1 MRRARVNKSLGV
13 VGPLLAGLLV
23 AVCASLAYYVFNK
36 REGQSSNSPSFVPV
50 REISVKEKRISDYL
64 QQMTLEEKVGQMIFA
79 RIPAE
84 NQLEDLVSY
93 QFGGYILFSRDFE
106 GKTLEQV
113 EEDIASYQANSK
125 LPLLMASDEEG
136 GTVTRVSQLLET
148 PLASPLELYQSGGL
162 EAVLEDSK
170 HKTSLLKGIGIH
182 AGFFPVADLSTEPWS
197 FIYDRT
203 IGQDAATTSAY
214 IGQEVQLLK
223 QEQFASTLK
232 HFPGYGNNADSH
244 TDLVYDNRSLE
255 ELRANDF
262 LPFKAGIEAGADSI
276 MVSHNIVSAID
287 DVPSSISPEINKILR
302 NELGFEGV
310 IMTDDFDMQGLVQFV
325 DQDTGALQTIQAGT
339 DMILS
344 SSYASQIPYII
355 EQVKNGTITEERI
368 NQSVKRIL
376 GMKYDLGLIQ

>member
-1 MRRARVNKSLGV
+1 MRKIFNVLGTSITC
-13 VGPLLAGLLV
+13 LLFIGLMLGLFFLGDRTQKEQTKD
-23 AVCASLAYYVFNK
+23 ATT
-36 REGQSSNSPSFVPV
+36 SSSQ
-50 REISVKEKRISDYL
+50 EISARDKVIANYL
-64 QQMTLEEKVGQMIFA
+64 EQMTLEEKVGQMIFA
-79 RIPAE
+79 RMPSTGQAE
-84 NQLEDLVSY
+84 MLENYD
-93 QFGGYILFSRDFE
+93 FGGYILFASDFE

-113 EEDIASYQANSK
+113 KEEIASYQSLSK
-125 LPLLMASDEEG
+125 VPLLMASDEEG
-136 GTVTRVSQLLET
+136 GTVTRISQLLET
-148 PLASPLELYQSGGL
+148 PFASPLELYQSGGI
-162 EAVLEDSK
+162 EAILSDAKQKS
-170 HKTSLLKGIGIH
+170 SLLKEEGIY
-182 AGFFPVADLSTEPWS
+182 AGFFPVADLSTDPSS

-203 IGQDAATTSAY
+203 IGQDAKTTSDY
-214 IGQEVQLLK
+214 IGQLVTLLK
-223 QEQFASTLK
+223 EERFASTLK
-232 HFPGYGNNADSH
+232 HFPGYGDNADSH

-276 MVSHNIVSAID
+276 MVSHNIVPAID

-355 EQVKNGTITEERI
+355 EQVKAGTITEERI
-368 NQSVKRIL
+368 DQSVKRIL
-376 GMKYDLGLIQ
+376 GMKYDLGLIK

>member
-1 MRRARVNKSLGV
+1 MLRKRFNVLGTSITC
-13 VGPLLAGLLV
+13 LLFIGLMLGLFFLGNRTQKEQTKV
-23 AVCASLAYYVFNK
+23 ATI
-36 REGQSSNSPSFVPV
+36 SSSQ
-50 REISVKEKRISDYL
+50 EISARDKVIANYL
-64 QQMTLEEKVGQMIFA
+64 NQMTLEEKVGQMIFA
-79 RIPAE
+79 RMPSTGQAE
-84 NQLEDLVSY
+84 MLETY
-93 QFGGYILFSRDFE
+93 HFGGYILFGSDFE

-113 EEDIASYQANSK
+113 KEEIASYQSLSK
-125 LPLLMASDEEG
+125 VSLLMASDEEG
-136 GTVTRVSQLLET
+136 GTVTRISQLLET
-148 PLASPLELYQSGGL
+148 PFPSPLELYQSGGI
-162 EAVLEDSK
+162 EAILSDAK
-170 HKTSLLKGIGIH
+170 QKTSLLKEEGIY
-182 AGFFPVADLSTEPWS
+182 AGFFPVADLSTDPSS

-203 IGQDAATTSAY
+203 IGQDAKTTSDY
-214 IGQEVQLLK
+214 IGQLVSLLK
-223 QEQFASTLK
+223 EEQFASTLK
-232 HFPGYGNNADSH
+232 HFPGYGDNADSH

-276 MVSHNIVSAID
+276 MVSHNIVPAID

-355 EQVKNGTITEERI
+355 EQVKAGTITEERI
-368 NQSVKRIL
+368 DQSVKRIL
-376 GMKYDLGLIQ
+376 GMKYDLGLIK

>member
-1 MRRARVNKSLGV
+1 MRKRFNVLGTSITC
-13 VGPLLAGLLV
+13 LLFIGLMLGLFFLGNRTQKEQTKV
-23 AVCASLAYYVFNK
+23 ATI
-36 REGQSSNSPSFVPV
+36 SSSQ
-50 REISVKEKRISDYL
+50 EISARDKVIANYL
-64 QQMTLEEKVGQMIFA
+64 NQMTLEEKVGQMIFA
-79 RIPAE
+79 RMPSTGQAE
-84 NQLEDLVSY
+84 MLETY
-93 QFGGYILFSRDFE
+93 HFGGYILFGSDFE

-113 EEDIASYQANSK
+113 KEEIASYQSLSK
-125 LPLLMASDEEG
+125 VSLLMASDEEG
-136 GTVTRVSQLLET
+136 GTVTRISQLLET
-148 PLASPLELYQSGGL
+148 PFPSPLELYQSGGI
-162 EAVLEDSK
+162 EAILSDAK
-170 HKTSLLKGIGIH
+170 QKTSLLKEEGIY
-182 AGFFPVADLSTEPWS
+182 AGFFPVADLSTDPSS

-203 IGQDAATTSAY
+203 IGQDAKTTSDY
-214 IGQEVQLLK
+214 IGQLVSLLK
-223 QEQFASTLK
+223 EEQFASTLK
-232 HFPGYGNNADSH
+232 HFPGYGDNADSH

-276 MVSHNIVSAID
+276 MVSHNIVPAID

-355 EQVKNGTITEERI
+355 EQVKAGTITEERI
-368 NQSVKRIL
+368 DQSVKRIL
-376 GMKYDLGLIQ
+376 GMKYDLGLIK

>member
-1 MRRARVNKSLGV
+1 MRKNLGRFGSLLV
-13 VGPLLAGLLV
+13 VLLYLGLLLTFFLGKKEDTVVEHTV
-23 AVCASLAYYVFNK
+23 ATS
-36 REGQSSNSPSFVPV
+36 ESSSEVSD
-50 REISVKEKRISDYL
+50 KEKVVSQYL
-64 QQMTLEEKVGQMIFA
+64 SQMTLEEKVGQMIFA
-79 RIPAE
+79 RMPSAGQAE
-84 NQLEDLVSY
+84 TLETY
-93 QFGGYILFSRDFE
+93 HFGGYILFASDFE

-113 EEDIASYQANSK
+113 KEEIASYQSLSK
-125 LPLLMASDEEG
+125 VPLLMASDEEG
-136 GTVTRVSQLLET
+136 GTVTRISQLLET
-148 PLASPLELYQSGGL
+148 PFASPLELYQAGGI
-162 EAVLEDSK
+162 EAILSDAK
-170 HKTSLLKGIGIH
+170 QKTSLLKEEGIY
-182 AGFFPVADLSTEPWS
+182 AGFFPVADLSTDPSS

-203 IGQDAATTSAY
+203 IGQDATITSDY
-214 IGQEVQLLK
+214 ISQLVTVLK
-223 QEQFASTLK
+223 EEQFASTLK
-232 HFPGYGNNADSH
+232 HFPGYGDNADSH

-276 MVSHNIVSAID
+276 MVSHNIVPAID

-355 EQVKNGTITEERI
+355 EQVKAGTITEERI
-368 NQSVKRIL
+368 DQSVKRIL
-376 GMKYDLGLIQ
+376 GMKYDLGLIK

>member
-1 MRRARVNKSLGV
+1 MRKNLGRFGSLLV
-13 VGPLLAGLLV
+13 VLLYLGLLLTFFLGKKEDTVVEHTV
-23 AVCASLAYYVFNK
+23 ATS
-36 REGQSSNSPSFVPV
+36 ESSTEVSD
-50 REISVKEKRISDYL
+50 KEKVVSQYL
-64 QQMTLEEKVGQMIFA
+64 SQMTIEEKVGQMIFA
-79 RIPAE
+79 RMPSAGQTE
-84 NQLEDLVSY
+84 ALETY
-93 QFGGYILFSRDFE
+93 HFGGYILFASDFE

-113 EEDIASYQANSK
+113 KEEIASYQSLSK
-125 LPLLMASDEEG
+125 VPLLMASDEEG
-136 GTVTRVSQLLET
+136 GTVTRISQLLET
-148 PLASPLELYQSGGL
+148 PFASPLELYQAGGI
-162 EAVLEDSK
+162 EAILSDAK
-170 HKTSLLKGIGIH
+170 QKTSLLKEEGIY
-182 AGFFPVADLSTEPWS
+182 AGFFPVADLSTDPSS

-203 IGQDAATTSAY
+203 IGQDATITSDY
-214 IGQEVQLLK
+214 ISQLVTVLK
-223 QEQFASTLK
+223 EEQFASTLK
-232 HFPGYGNNADSH
+232 HFPGYGDNADSH

-276 MVSHNIVSAID
+276 MVSHNIVPAID

-355 EQVKNGTITEERI
+355 EQVKAGTITEERI
-368 NQSVKRIL
+368 DQSVKRIL
-376 GMKYDLGLIQ
+376 GMKYDLGLIK

>member
-1 MRRARVNKSLGV
+1 MRKNLGRFGSLLV
-13 VGPLLAGLLV
+13 VLLYLGLLLTFFLGKKEDTEVEHTV
-23 AVCASLAYYVFNK
+23 ATS
-36 REGQSSNSPSFVPV
+36 ESSTEVSD
-50 REISVKEKRISDYL
+50 KEKVVSQYL
-64 QQMTLEEKVGQMIFA
+64 SQMTIEEKVGQMIFA
-79 RIPAE
+79 RMPSAGQTE
-84 NQLEDLVSY
+84 ALETY
-93 QFGGYILFSRDFE
+93 HFGGYILFASDFE

-113 EEDIASYQANSK
+113 KEEIASYQSLSK
-125 LPLLMASDEEG
+125 VPLLMASDEEG
-136 GTVTRVSQLLET
+136 GTVTRISQLLET
-148 PLASPLELYQSGGL
+148 PFASPLELYQSGGI
-162 EAVLEDSK
+162 EAILSDAK
-170 HKTSLLKGIGIH
+170 QKTSLLKEEGIY
-182 AGFFPVADLSTEPWS
+182 AGFFPVADLSTDPSS

-203 IGQDAATTSAY
+203 IGQDATITSDY
-214 IGQEVQLLK
+214 ITQLVTVLK
-223 QEQFASTLK
+223 EEQFASTLK
-232 HFPGYGNNADSH
+232 HFPGYGDNADSH

-355 EQVKNGTITEERI
+355 EQVKAGTITEERI
-368 NQSVKRIL
+368 DQSVKRIL
-376 GMKYDLGLIQ
+376 GMKYDLGLIK

>member
-1 MRRARVNKSLGV
+1 MRKKSFVLEFGLRIAFV
-13 VGPLLAGLLV
+13 LGLLFFFFINSNKV
-23 AVCASLAYYVFNK
+23 QHNQTKDTAVTTSK
-36 REGQSSNSPSFVPV
+36 
-50 REISVKEKRISDYL
+50 EISSKEKTVSAYL
-64 QQMTLEEKVGQMIFA
+64 DQMTLEEKVGQMIFA
-79 RIPAE
+79 RMPSTGQAE
-84 NQLEDLVSY
+84 MLETY
-93 QFGGYILFSRDFE
+93 HFGGYILFASDFE

-113 EEDIASYQANSK
+113 KEEIASYQSLSK
-125 LPLLMASDEEG
+125 VPLLIASDEEG
-136 GTVTRVSQLLET
+136 GTVTRISQLLDT
-148 PLASPLELYQSGGL
+148 PFASPLELYQSGGI
-162 EAVLEDSK
+162 EAILSDAK
-170 HKTSLLKGIGIH
+170 QKTSLLKEEGIY
-182 AGFFPVADLSTEPWS
+182 AGFFPVADLSTDPSS

-203 IGQDAATTSAY
+203 IGQDTKTTSDY
-214 IGQEVQLLK
+214 IGQLVTLLK
-223 QEQFASTLK
+223 EEQFASTLK
-232 HFPGYGNNADSH
+232 HFPGYGDNADSH

-276 MVSHNIVSAID
+276 MVSHNIVPAID

-355 EQVKNGTITEERI
+355 EQVKAGTITEERI
-368 NQSVKRIL
+368 DQSVKRIL
-376 GMKYDLGLIQ
+376 GMKNDLGLIK

>member
-1 MRRARVNKSLGV
+1 MRKNLGRF
-13 VGPLLAGLLV
+13 GTLLAVLLFLGLFLTLFLV
-23 AVCASLAYYVFNK
+23 KKEDSTVVNTVGTS
-36 REGQSSNSPSFVPV
+36 QSSSEVSA
-50 REISVKEKRISDYL
+50 KEKVVSQYL
-64 QQMTLEEKVGQMIFA
+64 NQMTLEEKVGQMIFA
-79 RIPAE
+79 RMPLTGQAE
-84 NQLEDLVSY
+84 MLETY
-93 QFGGYILFSRDFE
+93 HFGGYILFASDFE

-113 EEDIASYQANSK
+113 KEEIASYQSLSK
-125 LPLLMASDEEG
+125 VPLLMASDEEG
-136 GTVTRVSQLLET
+136 GTVTRISQLLET
-148 PLASPLELYQSGGL
+148 PFASPLELYQAGGI
-162 EAVLEDSK
+162 EAILSDAK
-170 HKTSLLKGIGIH
+170 QKTSLLKEEGIY
-182 AGFFPVADLSTEPWS
+182 AGFFPVADLSTDPSS

-203 IGQDAATTSAY
+203 IGQDAKTTADY
-214 IGQEVQLLK
+214 IGQLVSLLK
-223 QEQFASTLK
+223 EEQFASTLK
-232 HFPGYGNNADSH
+232 HFPGYGDNADSH

-276 MVSHNIVSAID
+276 MVSHNIVPAID

-344 SSYASQIPYII
+344 SSYASQVPYIV

-376 GMKYDLGLIQ
+376 GMKYDIGLIK

>member
-1 MRRARVNKSLGV
+1 MRKNLGRFGSLLV
-13 VGPLLAGLLV
+13 VLLYLGLLLTFFLGKKEDTEVEHTV
-23 AVCASLAYYVFNK
+23 ATS
-36 REGQSSNSPSFVPV
+36 ESSTEVSD
-50 REISVKEKRISDYL
+50 KEKVVSQYL
-64 QQMTLEEKVGQMIFA
+64 SQMTIEEKVGQMIFA
-79 RIPAE
+79 RMPSAGQTE
-84 NQLEDLVSY
+84 ALETY
-93 QFGGYILFSRDFE
+93 HFGGYILFASDFE

-113 EEDIASYQANSK
+113 KEEIASYQSLSK
-125 LPLLMASDEEG
+125 VPLLMASDEEG
-136 GTVTRVSQLLET
+136 GTVTRISQLLET
-148 PLASPLELYQSGGL
+148 PFASPLELYQAGGI
-162 EAVLEDSK
+162 EAILSDAK
-170 HKTSLLKGIGIH
+170 QKISLLKGEGIY
-182 AGFFPVADLSTEPWS
+182 AGFFPVADLSTDPSS

-203 IGQDAATTSAY
+203 IGQDATITSDY
-214 IGQEVQLLK
+214 ISQLVTVLK
-223 QEQFASTLK
+223 EEQFASTLK
-232 HFPGYGNNADSH
+232 HFPGYGDNADSH

-276 MVSHNIVSAID
+276 MVSHNIVPAID

-355 EQVKNGTITEERI
+355 EQVKAGTITEERI
-368 NQSVKRIL
+368 DQSVKRIL
-376 GMKYDLGLIQ
+376 GMKYDLGLIK

>member
-1 MRRARVNKSLGV
+1 MRKNLGRFGSLLV
-13 VGPLLAGLLV
+13 VLLYLGLLLTFFLGKKEDTVVEHTV
-23 AVCASLAYYVFNK
+23 ATS
-36 REGQSSNSPSFVPV
+36 ESSTEVSD
-50 REISVKEKRISDYL
+50 KEKVVSQYL
-64 QQMTLEEKVGQMIFA
+64 SQMTLEEKVGQMIFA
-79 RIPAE
+79 RMPSAGQTE
-84 NQLEDLVSY
+84 ALETY
-93 QFGGYILFSRDFE
+93 HFGGYILFASDFE

-113 EEDIASYQANSK
+113 KEEIASYQSLSK
-125 LPLLMASDEEG
+125 VPLLMASDEEG
-136 GTVTRVSQLLET
+136 GTVTRISQLLET
-148 PLASPLELYQSGGL
+148 PFASPLELYQAGGI
-162 EAVLEDSK
+162 EAILSDAK
-170 HKTSLLKGIGIH
+170 QKTSLLKEEGIY
-182 AGFFPVADLSTEPWS
+182 AGFFPVADLSTDPS
-197 FIYDRT
+197 FFIYDRT
-203 IGQDAATTSAY
+203 IGQDATITSDY
-214 IGQEVQLLK
+214 ISQLVTVLK
-223 QEQFASTLK
+223 EEQFASTLK
-232 HFPGYGNNADSH
+232 HFPGYGDNADSH

-355 EQVKNGTITEERI
+355 EQVKAGTITEERI
-368 NQSVKRIL
+368 DQSVKRIL
-376 GMKYDLGLIQ
+376 GMKYDLGLIK

>member
-1 MRRARVNKSLGV
+1 MRKKSFVLEFGLRIAFV
-13 VGPLLAGLLV
+13 LGLLIFFFINSNKV
-23 AVCASLAYYVFNK
+23 QHNQTKDTAVTTSK
-36 REGQSSNSPSFVPV
+36 
-50 REISVKEKRISDYL
+50 EISSKEKTVSAYL
-64 QQMTLEEKVGQMIFA
+64 DQMTLEEKVGQMIFA
-79 RIPAE
+79 RMPSAGQTE
-84 NQLEDLVSY
+84 ALETY
-93 QFGGYILFSRDFE
+93 HFGGYILFASDFE

-113 EEDIASYQANSK
+113 KEEIASYQSLSK
-125 LPLLMASDEEG
+125 VPLLMASDEEG
-136 GTVTRVSQLLET
+136 GTVTRISQLLET
-148 PLASPLELYQSGGL
+148 PFASPLELYQAGGI
-162 EAVLEDSK
+162 EAILLDAK
-170 HKTSLLKGIGIH
+170 QKTSLLKEEGIY
-182 AGFFPVADLSTEPWS
+182 AGFFPVADLSTDPSS

-203 IGQDAATTSAY
+203 IGQDTKTTSDY
-214 IGQEVQLLK
+214 IGQLVTLLK
-223 QEQFASTLK
+223 EEQFASTLK
-232 HFPGYGNNADSH
+232 HFPGYGDNADSH

-276 MVSHNIVSAID
+276 MVSHNIVPAID

-355 EQVKNGTITEERI
+355 EQVKAGTITEERI
-368 NQSVKRIL
+368 DQSVKRIL
-376 GMKYDLGLIQ
+376 GMKYDLGLIK

>member
-1 MRRARVNKSLGV
+1 MRKNLGRFGSLLV
-13 VGPLLAGLLV
+13 VLLYLGLLLTFFLGKKEDTVVEHTV
-23 AVCASLAYYVFNK
+23 ATS
-36 REGQSSNSPSFVPV
+36 ESSTEVSD
-50 REISVKEKRISDYL
+50 KEKVVSQYL
-64 QQMTLEEKVGQMIFA
+64 SQMTLEEKVGQMIFA
-79 RIPAE
+79 RMPSAGQTE
-84 NQLEDLVSY
+84 ALETY
-93 QFGGYILFSRDFE
+93 HFGGYILFASDFE

-113 EEDIASYQANSK
+113 KEEIASYQSLSK
-125 LPLLMASDEEG
+125 VPLLMASDEEG
-136 GTVTRVSQLLET
+136 GTVTRISQLLET
-148 PLASPLELYQSGGL
+148 PFASPLGLYQAGGI
-162 EAVLEDSK
+162 EAILSDAK
-170 HKTSLLKGIGIH
+170 QKTSLLKEEGIY
-182 AGFFPVADLSTEPWS
+182 AGFFPVADLSTDPSS

-203 IGQDAATTSAY
+203 IGQDATITTDY
-214 IGQEVQLLK
+214 ISQLVTVLK
-223 QEQFASTLK
+223 EEQFASTLK
-232 HFPGYGNNADSH
+232 HFPGYGDNADSH

-276 MVSHNIVSAID
+276 MVSHNIVPAID

-355 EQVKNGTITEERI
+355 EQVKAGTITEERI
-368 NQSVKRIL
+368 DQSVKRIL

>member
-1 MRRARVNKSLGV
+1 MRKNLGRF
-13 VGPLLAGLLV
+13 GTLLAVLLFLGLFLTLFLV
-23 AVCASLAYYVFNK
+23 KKEDSTVVNTVGTS
-36 REGQSSNSPSFVPV
+36 QSSSEVSA
-50 REISVKEKRISDYL
+50 KEKVVSQYL
-64 QQMTLEEKVGQMIFA
+64 NQMTLEEKVGQMIFA
-79 RIPAE
+79 RMPSAGQTE
-84 NQLEDLVSY
+84 TLETY
-93 QFGGYILFSRDFE
+93 HFGGYILFASDFE

-113 EEDIASYQANSK
+113 KEEIASYQSLSK
-125 LPLLMASDEEG
+125 VPLLMASDEEG
-136 GTVTRVSQLLET
+136 GTVTRISQLLET
-148 PLASPLELYQSGGL
+148 PFASPLELYQAGGI
-162 EAVLEDSK
+162 EAILSDAK
-170 HKTSLLKGIGIH
+170 QKTSLLKEEGIY
-182 AGFFPVADLSTEPWS
+182 AGFFPVADLSTDPSS

-203 IGQDAATTSAY
+203 IGQDAKTTADY
-214 IGQEVQLLK
+214 IGQLVSLLK
-223 QEQFASTLK
+223 EEQFASTLK
-232 HFPGYGNNADSH
+232 HFPGYGDNADSH
-244 TDLVYDNRSLE
+244 TDLVYDNRGLE

-276 MVSHNIVSAID
+276 MVSHNIVPAID

-344 SSYASQIPYII
+344 SSYASQVPYIV

>member
-1 MRRARVNKSLGV
+1 MRKRFSIVGTGLTCLLFVGILLGLFFLGDRKEQEQTKV
-13 VGPLLAGLLV
+13 TTV
-23 AVCASLAYYVFNK
+23 A
-36 REGQSSNSPSFVPV
+36 SSH
-50 REISVKEKRISDYL
+50 EISAREKAVSAYL
-64 QQMTLEEKVGQMIFA
+64 DQMTLEEKVGQMIFA
-79 RIPAE
+79 RMPSVGQAE
-84 NQLEDLVSY
+84 ALETY
-93 QFGGYILFSRDFE
+93 HFGGYILFASDFE

-113 EEDIASYQANSK
+113 KEEIVSYQSLSK
-125 LPLLMASDEEG
+125 VPLLMASDEEG
-136 GTVTRVSQLLET
+136 GTVTRISQLLET
-148 PLASPLELYQSGGL
+148 PFASPLELYQSGGI
-162 EAVLEDSK
+162 EAILSDAK
-170 HKTSLLKGIGIH
+170 QKTSFLKEEGIY
-182 AGFFPVADLSTEPWS
+182 AGFFPVADLSTDPSS

-203 IGQDAATTSAY
+203 IGQDAKTTADY
-214 IGQEVQLLK
+214 IGQLVTLLK
-223 QEQFASTLK
+223 EKRFASTLK
-232 HFPGYGNNADSH
+232 HFPGYGDNADSH

-276 MVSHNIVSAID
+276 MVSHNIVPAID

-355 EQVKNGTITEERI
+355 EQVKAGTITEKRLD
-368 NQSVKRIL
+368 QSVKRIL
-376 GMKYDLGLIQ
+376 GMKYDLGLIK

>member
-1 MRRARVNKSLGV
+1 MRKRLNLLGTSIACLLFIGLMLGLFFLGDRTQNEQTKV
-13 VGPLLAGLLV
+13 VTT
-23 AVCASLAYYVFNK
+23 
-36 REGQSSNSPSFVPV
+36 SSSP
-50 REISVKEKRISDYL
+50 EISARDKVIANYL
-64 QQMTLEEKVGQMIFA
+64 NQMTLEEKVGQMIFA
-79 RIPAE
+79 RMPTAGQTE
-84 NQLEDLVSY
+84 VLETY
-93 QFGGYILFSRDFE
+93 HFGGYILFASDFE

-113 EEDIASYQANSK
+113 KEEIASYQSLSK
-125 LPLLMASDEEG
+125 VPLLMASDEEG
-136 GTVTRVSQLLET
+136 GTVTRISQLLET
-148 PLASPLELYQSGGL
+148 PFASPLELYQSGGI
-162 EAVLEDSK
+162 EAILSDAK
-170 HKTSLLKGIGIH
+170 QKTSLLKQEGIY
-182 AGFFPVADLSTEPWS
+182 AGFFPVADLSTDPSS

-203 IGQDAATTSAY
+203 IGQDATITSDY
-214 IGQEVQLLK
+214 ISQLVTVLK
-223 QEQFASTLK
+223 EEQFASTLK
-232 HFPGYGNNADSH
+232 HFPGYGDNADSH

-276 MVSHNIVSAID
+276 MVSHNIVPAID

-355 EQVKNGTITEERI
+355 EQVKAGTITEERLD
-368 NQSVKRIL
+368 QSVKRIL
-376 GMKYDLGLIQ
+376 GMKYDLGLIK

>member
-1 MRRARVNKSLGV
+1 MRKNLGRFGSLLV
-13 VGPLLAGLLV
+13 VLLYLGLLLTFFLGKKEDTVVEHTV
-23 AVCASLAYYVFNK
+23 ATS
-36 REGQSSNSPSFVPV
+36 ESSSEVSD
-50 REISVKEKRISDYL
+50 KEKVVSQYL
-64 QQMTLEEKVGQMIFA
+64 SQMTLEEKVGQMIFA
-79 RIPAE
+79 RMPSAGQAE
-84 NQLEDLVSY
+84 TLETY
-93 QFGGYILFSRDFE
+93 HFGGYILFASDFE

-113 EEDIASYQANSK
+113 KEEIASYQSLSK
-125 LPLLMASDEEG
+125 VPLLMASDEEG
-136 GTVTRVSQLLET
+136 GTVTRISQLLET
-148 PLASPLELYQSGGL
+148 PFASPLELYQAGGI
-162 EAVLEDSK
+162 EAILSDAK
-170 HKTSLLKGIGIH
+170 QKISLLKGEGIY
-182 AGFFPVADLSTEPWS
+182 AGFFPVADLSTDPSS

-203 IGQDAATTSAY
+203 IGQDATITSDY
-214 IGQEVQLLK
+214 ISQLVTVLK
-223 QEQFASTLK
+223 EEQFASTLK
-232 HFPGYGNNADSH
+232 HFPGYGDNADSH

-276 MVSHNIVSAID
+276 MVSHNIVPAID

-344 SSYASQIPYII
+344 SSYASQIPYIV

-376 GMKYDLGLIQ
+376 GMKYDLGLIK

>member
-1 MRRARVNKSLGV
+1 MRKNLGRFGSLLV
-13 VGPLLAGLLV
+13 VLLYLGLLLTFFLGKKEDTVVEHTV
-23 AVCASLAYYVFNK
+23 ATS
-36 REGQSSNSPSFVPV
+36 ESSTEVSD
-50 REISVKEKRISDYL
+50 KEKVVSQYL
-64 QQMTLEEKVGQMIFA
+64 SQMTIEEKVGQMIFA
-79 RIPAE
+79 RMPSAGQTE
-84 NQLEDLVSY
+84 ALETY
-93 QFGGYILFSRDFE
+93 HFGGYILFASDFE

-113 EEDIASYQANSK
+113 KEEIASYQSLSK
-125 LPLLMASDEEG
+125 VPLLMASDEEG
-136 GTVTRVSQLLET
+136 GTVTRISQLLET
-148 PLASPLELYQSGGL
+148 PFASPLELYQAGGI
-162 EAVLEDSK
+162 EAILSDAK
-170 HKTSLLKGIGIH
+170 QKISLLKGEGIY
-182 AGFFPVADLSTEPWS
+182 AGFFPVADLSTDPSS

-203 IGQDAATTSAY
+203 IGQDATITSDY
-214 IGQEVQLLK
+214 ISQLVTVLK
-223 QEQFASTLK
+223 EEQFASTLK
-232 HFPGYGNNADSH
+232 HFPGYGDNADSH

-276 MVSHNIVSAID
+276 MVSHNIVPAID

-355 EQVKNGTITEERI
+355 EQVKAGTITEERI
-368 NQSVKRIL
+368 DQSVKRIL
-376 GMKYDLGLIQ
+376 GMKYDLGLIK

>member
-1 MRRARVNKSLGV
+1 MRKNLGRF
-13 VGPLLAGLLV
+13 GTLLAVLLFLGLFLTLFLV
-23 AVCASLAYYVFNK
+23 KKEDSTVVNTVGTS
-36 REGQSSNSPSFVPV
+36 QSSSEVSA
-50 REISVKEKRISDYL
+50 KEKVVSQYL
-64 QQMTLEEKVGQMIFA
+64 NQMTLEEKVGQMIFA
-79 RIPAE
+79 RMPSAGQTE
-84 NQLEDLVSY
+84 TLETY
-93 QFGGYILFSRDFE
+93 HFGGYILFASDFE
-106 GKTLEQV
+106 GKILEQV
-113 EEDIASYQANSK
+113 KEEIASYQSLSK
-125 LPLLMASDEEG
+125 VPLLMASDEEG
-136 GTVTRVSQLLET
+136 GMVTRISQLLET
-148 PLASPLELYQSGGL
+148 PFASPLELYQAGGI
-162 EAVLEDSK
+162 EAILSDAK
-170 HKTSLLKGIGIH
+170 QKTSLLKEEGIY
-182 AGFFPVADLSTEPWS
+182 AGFFPVADLSTDPSS

-203 IGQDAATTSAY
+203 IGQDAKTTADY
-214 IGQEVQLLK
+214 IGQLVSLLK
-223 QEQFASTLK
+223 EEQFASTLK
-232 HFPGYGNNADSH
+232 HFPGYGDNADSH
-244 TDLVYDNRSLE
+244 TDLVYDNRGLE

-276 MVSHNIVSAID
+276 MVSHNIVPAID

-344 SSYASQIPYII
+344 SSYASQVPYIV

>member
-1 MRRARVNKSLGV
+1 M
-13 VGPLLAGLLV
+13 
-23 AVCASLAYYVFNK
+23 
-36 REGQSSNSPSFVPV
+36 
-50 REISVKEKRISDYL
+50 SDAK
-64 QQMTLEEKVGQMIFA
+64 Q
-79 RIPAE
+79 
-84 NQLEDLVSY
+84 
-93 QFGGYILFSRDFE
+93 
-106 GKTLEQV
+106 
-113 EEDIASYQANSK
+113 
-125 LPLLMASDEEG
+125 
-136 GTVTRVSQLLET
+136 
-148 PLASPLELYQSGGL
+148 
-162 EAVLEDSK
+162 
-170 HKTSLLKGIGIH
+170 KTSLLKEEGIY
-182 AGFFPVADLSTEPWS
+182 AGFFPVADLSTDPSS

-203 IGQDAATTSAY
+203 IGQDAKTTADY
-214 IGQEVQLLK
+214 IGQLVTLLK
-223 QEQFASTLK
+223 EEQFASTLK
-232 HFPGYGNNADSH
+232 HFPGYGDNADSH

-355 EQVKNGTITEERI
+355 EQVKSGTITEERI
-368 NQSVKRIL
+368 DQSVKRIL
-376 GMKYDLGLIQ
+376 GMKYDLGLIK

>member
-1 MRRARVNKSLGV
+1 MRKNLGRFGSLLV
-13 VGPLLAGLLV
+13 VLLYLGLLLTFFLGKKEDTVVEHTV
-23 AVCASLAYYVFNK
+23 ATS
-36 REGQSSNSPSFVPV
+36 ESSTEVSD
-50 REISVKEKRISDYL
+50 KEKVVNQYL
-64 QQMTLEEKVGQMIFA
+64 SQMTLEEKVGQIIFA
-79 RIPAE
+79 RMPSTGQAE
-84 NQLEDLVSY
+84 MLENYD
-93 QFGGYILFSRDFE
+93 FGGYILFASDFE

-113 EEDIASYQANSK
+113 KEEIASYQSLSK
-125 LPLLMASDEEG
+125 VPLLMASDEEG
-136 GTVTRVSQLLET
+136 GTVTRISQLLET
-148 PLASPLELYQSGGL
+148 PFASPLELYQAGGI
-162 EAVLEDSK
+162 EAILSDAK
-170 HKTSLLKGIGIH
+170 QKTSLLKEEGIY
-182 AGFFPVADLSTEPWS
+182 AGFFPVADLSTDPSS

-203 IGQDAATTSAY
+203 IGQDATITSDY
-214 IGQEVQLLK
+214 ISQLVTVLK
-223 QEQFASTLK
+223 EEQFASTLK
-232 HFPGYGNNADSH
+232 HFPGYGDNADSH

-276 MVSHNIVSAID
+276 MVSHNIVPAID

-355 EQVKNGTITEERI
+355 EQVKAGTITEERLD
-368 NQSVKRIL
+368 QSVKRIL
-376 GMKYDLGLIQ
+376 GMKYDLGLIK

>member
-1 MRRARVNKSLGV
+1 MRKNLGRF
-13 VGPLLAGLLV
+13 GTLLAVLLFLGLFLTLFLV
-23 AVCASLAYYVFNK
+23 KKEDSTVVNTVGTS
-36 REGQSSNSPSFVPV
+36 QSSSEVSA
-50 REISVKEKRISDYL
+50 KEKVVSQYL
-64 QQMTLEEKVGQMIFA
+64 NQMTLEEKVGQMIFA
-79 RIPAE
+79 RMPLTGQAE
-84 NQLEDLVSY
+84 MLETY
-93 QFGGYILFSRDFE
+93 HFGGYILFASDFE

-113 EEDIASYQANSK
+113 KEEIASYQSLSK
-125 LPLLMASDEEG
+125 VPLLMASDEEG
-136 GTVTRVSQLLET
+136 GTVTRISQLLET
-148 PLASPLELYQSGGL
+148 PFASPLELYQAGGI
-162 EAVLEDSK
+162 EAILLDAK
-170 HKTSLLKGIGIH
+170 QKTSLLKEEGIY
-182 AGFFPVADLSTEPWS
+182 AGFFPVADLSTDPSS

-203 IGQDAATTSAY
+203 IGQDAKTTADY
-214 IGQEVQLLK
+214 IGQLVSLLK
-223 QEQFASTLK
+223 EEQFASTLK
-232 HFPGYGNNADSH
+232 HFPGYGDNADSH

-276 MVSHNIVSAID
+276 MVSHNIVPAID

-344 SSYASQIPYII
+344 SSYASQVPYIV

-376 GMKYDLGLIQ
+376 GMKYDLGLIQYNTEQ

>member
-1 MRRARVNKSLGV
+1 MRKKLNGLGIGLSCFLFLGIFLTLFF
-13 VGPLLAGLLV
+13 VGNTATKKETTV
-23 AVCASLAYYVFNK
+23 ATS
-36 REGQSSNSPSFVPV
+36 QSSQAVSV
-50 REISVKEKRISDYL
+50 REKVIARYL
-64 QQMTLEEKVGQMIFA
+64 KQMTLEEKVGQMIFA
-79 RIPAE
+79 RMPSAGQAE
-84 NQLEDLVSY
+84 LLETY
-93 QFGGYILFSRDFE
+93 HFGGYILFASDFE

-113 EEDIASYQANSK
+113 KEEIASYQSLSK
-125 LPLLMASDEEG
+125 VPLLMASDEEG
-136 GTVTRVSQLLET
+136 GMVTRISQLLET
-148 PLASPLELYQSGGL
+148 PFASPLELYQSGGI
-162 EAVLEDSK
+162 EAILSDAK
-170 HKTSLLKGIGIH
+170 QKTSLLKEEGIY
-182 AGFFPVADLSTEPWS
+182 AGFFPVADLSTDPSS

-203 IGQDAATTSAY
+203 IGQDAKTTSDY
-214 IGQEVQLLK
+214 IGQLVTLLK
-223 QEQFASTLK
+223 EEQFASTLK
-232 HFPGYGNNADSH
+232 HFPGYGDNADSH

-276 MVSHNIVSAID
+276 MVSHNIVPAID

-355 EQVKNGTITEERI
+355 EQVQNGTITEERI
-368 NQSVKRIL
+368 DQSVKRIL
-376 GMKYDLGLIQ
+376 GMKYDLGLIK